1 MDVEKWKT
9 TLKRVF
15 SKEKGTNFLLLLG
28 VCGILLIYLSTLFSS
43 GGSKESETVKERPQE
58 EAVTVEKRLEQEL
71 ARIVTAITGEEDPA
85 VMVTLKSSSRYVYA
99 SDEREREKERE
110 SSTVILKD
118 SDGAQQAL
126 TVTEIQPKVKGVV
139 IVSRYAGDS
148 AIREKLLTAVRT
160 VLDVS
165 TARICVTDSG

>member
-9 TLKRVF
+9 ALKKVF
-15 SKEKGTNFLLLLG
+15 SKEKGTNVLLLLG

-43 GGSKESETVKERPQE
+43 DGTEKNEPAAEKSQG
-58 EAVTVEKRLEQEL
+58 EAVAVEKRLEQEL

-85 VMVTLKSSSRYVYA
+85 VMVTLKSGSRYVYA
-99 SDEREREKERE
+99 SDEREREEERE
-110 SSTVILKD
+110 SNTVILKD

-139 IVSRYAGDS
+139 IVSRYAGNS
-148 AIREKLLTAVRT
+148 AIREKLTEAVRT
-160 VLDVS
+160 VLDIS
-165 TARICVTDSG
+165 SARICVTDSG

>member
-1 MDVEKWKT
+1 MDVEKWKAAM
-9 TLKRVF
+9 KKVF
-15 SKEKGTNFLLLLG
+15 SKEKGTNILLLLG

-43 GGSKESETVKERPQE
+43 DEAKKKETAKEENQG

-71 ARIVTAITGEEDPA
+71 ARIVSAITGEEDPA
-85 VMVTLKSSSRYVYA
+85 VMVTLKSTGRYVYA
-99 SDEREREKERE
+99 ADGREREAERE

-139 IVSRYAGDS
+139 IVSRYAGDLS
-148 AIREKLLTAVRT
+148 IREKLLEAVRT